1 MRSDFRASG
10 THMGALQ
17 MFLVMVEID
26 SDDGDDS
33 ALASQ
38 NRAMAVP
45 LTIEKRTPPR
55 G

>member
-1 MRSDFRASG
+1 
-10 THMGALQ
+10 MGALQ

-38 NRAMAVP
+38 NRAIAVP
-45 LTIEKRTPPR
+45 LTPEQRTRPH